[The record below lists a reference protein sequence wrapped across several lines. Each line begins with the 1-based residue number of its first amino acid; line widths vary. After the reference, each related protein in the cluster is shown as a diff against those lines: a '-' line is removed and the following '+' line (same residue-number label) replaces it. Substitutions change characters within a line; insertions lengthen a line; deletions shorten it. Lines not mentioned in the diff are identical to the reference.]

1 MTFAFSSYK
10 SERLLAVDISL
21 YALSNRSLVRFAV
34 FVGSV
39 FSMVDI
45 SYDFA
50 LRIYEEFG
58 GLRGSGVVG

>member
-1 MTFAFSSYK
+1 M
-10 SERLLAVDISL
+10 
-21 YALSNRSLVRFAV
+21 RFAD

-39 FSMVDI
+39 FSMIDI

-58 GLRGSGVVG
+58 GLMGSGVVGSWGGGGK

>member
-1 MTFAFSSYK
+1 M
-10 SERLLAVDISL
+10 
-21 YALSNRSLVRFAV
+21 RFAD

-50 LRIYEEFG
+50 PRIYEEFVGSWVLGFGSSWVRGVG
-58 GLRGSGVVG
+58 GELSIFVE

>member
-1 MTFAFSSYK
+1 
-10 SERLLAVDISL
+10 
-21 YALSNRSLVRFAV
+21 VRFAV

-58 GLRGSGVVG
+58 GLRGRGVVGSGVRWMVGSRGGGRK

>member
-1 MTFAFSSYK
+1 
-10 SERLLAVDISL
+10 
-21 YALSNRSLVRFAV
+21 VRFAD

-58 GLRGSGVVG
+58 GLRGGGVVGWWGGGVVGSWGSGVGR